1 MVRSS
6 HTDRAAPPDVI
17 DRIVRNGLR
26 APSAGFSQGWGF
38 LMLDSRVQPAG
49 QTLTRPVTAR
59 SARSR
64 AREHPARPAAPGN
77 LGVGLLHRR
86 HYCLLRALGQ
96 GDRLSVRAAPGER
109 ATAQQRAGH
118 HRAAGED
125 RG

>member
-6 HTDRAAPPDVI
+6 HRDRPVPPDVI

-38 LMLDSRVQPAG
+38 LMLDNRVQPAG

-59 SARSR
+59 SAPGR

-77 LGVGLLHRR
+77 LGGWAATSAALL
-86 HYCLLRALGQ
+86 
-96 GDRLSVRAAPGER
+96 PG
-109 ATAQQRAGH
+109 ASPRAG
-118 HRAAGED
+118 
-125 RG
+125 